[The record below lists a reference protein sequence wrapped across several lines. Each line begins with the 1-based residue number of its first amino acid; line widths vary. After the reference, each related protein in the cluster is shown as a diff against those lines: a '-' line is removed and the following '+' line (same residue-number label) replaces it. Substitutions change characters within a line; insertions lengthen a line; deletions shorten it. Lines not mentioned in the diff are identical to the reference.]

1 MAGMDFSALP
11 SRLKDYTVKESENI
25 LTEILIDDH
34 SFLQYTNLL
43 PDVTDEIDLMQV
55 FIDSVLQPGGKDTF
69 DPKGTFKFKKRTG
82 KVRDCK
88 IDFTLTPKQIN
99 AMWKSFMGRI
109 KKAGTRGDVYDVPF
123 QGFITEMLGKKGKQE
138 IHLDAFFKGVYNGD
152 KTAANRVF
160 DGILPLMSDAG
171 IIPAGNIYSGA
182 PITQNNAIDQLEG
195 LVDKVPSHLVNT
207 DIVCLVEPEVM
218 KFYNRDYRASW
229 GHLNYN
235 NEFKHTTL
243 DGTNVTLIAEPGL
256 AQTGGVLMTPRENIS
271 WLTGELNNPEA
282 FIVEKSKRNIFIMA
296 DFQAAP
302 DFALAEMIWTTDL
315 TLAKGVALR
324 AAAAA
329 E

>member
-11 SRLKDYTVKESENI
+11 SRLKDYTVQEAEEI
-25 LTEILIDDH
+25 LTQILIDGH
-34 SFLQYTNLL
+34 SFLQYVNLL
-43 PDVTDEIDLMQV
+43 PDVTDEIDLVQM

-69 DPKGTFKFKKRTG
+69 DPKGTFSFKKRTG

-99 AMWKSFMGRI
+99 TMWKSFMGRI
-109 KKAGTRGDVYDVPF
+109 KKAGARGDVYDVPF
-123 QGFITEMLGKKGKQE
+123 QGFLMEMLARKGKEE
-138 IHLDAFFKGVYNGD
+138 IHLAAFFKGVYNGD

-171 IIPAGNIYSGA
+171 IIPAGNIFAGA
-182 PITQNNAIDQLEG
+182 PINQNNAIDQLEG

-207 DIVCLVEPEVM
+207 DIVCLVEPDVM
-218 KFYNRDYRASW
+218 KFYNRDYRATF
-229 GHLNYN
+229 GQIGTY

-243 DGTNVTLIAEPGL
+243 DGTNVSLIAEPGL
-256 AQTGGVLMTPRENIS
+256 AQTNGVIMTPRENIS
-271 WLTGELNNPEA
+271 WLTGELNNPDS
-282 FIVEKSKRNIFIMA
+282 FIVEKSKRNVNIMA

-302 DFALAEMIWTTDL
+302 DFAIAELIWTTDL